1 MDRYPPSVVDLAA
14 GTFVTPSVR
23 LVRRLRRGGMGEV
36 WIADHLSLR
45 TQVVVKFL
53 GQDADNPATIARF
66 QREAA
71 AAAQVKS
78 PHVVQTLDFGVAPG
92 GMPFIV
98 MELLEGQDLAQT
110 LKGRTL
116 SLAEVAHVVEGVSLA
131 LAKAHERGIV
141 HRDIKPAN
149 IFLCDAGGGLPFV
162 KVVDF
167 GIAKGIDDHN
177 PVTTT
182 GDVVGTPA
190 YMSPEQLQGE
200 RDVDHRTDLW
210 SLGVVAYRAAVGS
223 LPFQGENV
231 AAVAV
236 AVLSAP
242 LPRPSANQPGLPT
255 GFDAWFARA
264 CSRDRRYRFGSA
276 REMAEVMWAV
286 VQGRAPIVASVP
298 PAPISTPGFV
308 RSGEV
313 PAVVEPTGTTRATS
327 LVTGAPRQQQSS
339 GLLAALIGVL
349 AAVVVLGVV
358 GVAVIAP
365 RIRAGGMH
373 YGDGSAAAPGGR
385 PAETENQL
393 DAAAAAIPASD
404 SGAALDATPA
414 PSASA
419 SAASTSSA
427 QPALPVSPGG
437 RVPTG
442 RPARPGATKKADPD
456 PNDLGF

>member
-1 MDRYPPSVVDLAA
+1 MVDLAA
-14 GTFVTPSVR
+14 GTFVTPTVR

-36 WIADHLSLR
+36 WTADHLSLR

-116 SLAEVAHVVEGVSLA
+116 SVNEVAHVVDGVSLA

-149 IFLCDAGGGLPFV
+149 IFLCDAGGGMPFV

-182 GDVVGTPA
+182 GDVIGTPA

-231 AAVAV
+231 GAVAV
-236 AVLSAP
+236 SVLSAP
-242 LPRPSANQPGLPT
+242 LPRPSANQPTLPS
-255 GFDAWFARA
+255 GFDTWFARA

-276 REMAEVMWAV
+276 REMAEAMWAV
-286 VQGRAPIVASVP
+286 AQGRAPAALASAP
-298 PAPISTPGFV
+298 PAPISNAGFM

-327 LVTGAPRQQQSS
+327 MVTGAPQQQRSS

-349 AAVVVLGVV
+349 TAVVVLGIV

-373 YGDGSAAAPGGR
+373 YED
-385 PAETENQL
+385 
-393 DAAAAAIPASD
+393 
-404 SGAALDATPA
+404 
-414 PSASA
+414 ASA
-419 SAASTSSA
+419 
-427 QPALPVSPGG
+427 
-437 RVPTG
+437 
-442 RPARPGATKKADPD
+442 
-456 PNDLGF
+456 

>member
-1 MDRYPPSVVDLAA
+1 
-14 GTFVTPSVR
+14 
-23 LVRRLRRGGMGEV
+23 MGEV
-36 WIADHLSLR
+36 WIADHLALR

-92 GMPFIV
+92 GVPFIV

-110 LKGRTL
+110 LKARTL
-116 SLAEVAHVVEGVSLA
+116 SLSEVAHVVEGVSLA
-131 LAKAHERGIV
+131 LTKAHERGIV

-182 GDVVGTPA
+182 GDVIGTPA
-190 YMSPEQLQGE
+190 YMSPEQLQAE

-236 AVLSAP
+236 SVLSAP
-242 LPRPSANQPGLPT
+242 LPRPSANQPALPAW
-255 GFDAWFARA
+255 FDGWFARA

-276 REMAEVMWAV
+276 REMAEAMLAAA
-286 VQGRAPIVASVP
+286 QGRAPVVASVP
-298 PAPISTPGFV
+298 PAPISTPGFM

-327 LVTGAPRQQQSS
+327 LVTGAPLQQRSS

-349 AAVVVLGVV
+349 TAVVVLGVV
-358 GVAVIAP
+358 GIAVIAP
-365 RIRAGGMH
+365 RIRAGGMR
-373 YGDGSAAAPGGR
+373 YEDGSASPAGRPAEAEGEKSVPATKAAPTSDAVLDATATAAASSSAASVSSDQPIVPAAPGGR
-385 PAETENQL
+385 
-393 DAAAAAIPASD
+393 I
-404 SGAALDATPA
+404 
-414 PSASA
+414 
-419 SAASTSSA
+419 
-427 QPALPVSPGG
+427 
-437 RVPTG
+437 PTG
-442 RPARPGATKKADPD
+442 KPARPGSPKKADPD